1 MLRATSIRHI
11 DFDVCV
17 GIGPLESGDCACQRH
32 RLSRI
37 EHCERM
43 VQENSNIEKLYG
55 AHGKELCCGL
65 RRRAINLRSGGIKA
79 ALKAQFRLWRM
90 QWKPAAE
97 GVAVEPLASQSARQ

>member
-43 VQENSNIEKLYG
+43 VKKKGNREKLYG

-65 RRRAINLRSGGIKA
+65 RRCAINFAQQPHQGRVKSTIPATANATEASRWRSRG
-79 ALKAQFRLWRM
+79 
-90 QWKPAAE
+90 
-97 GVAVEPLASQSARQ
+97 